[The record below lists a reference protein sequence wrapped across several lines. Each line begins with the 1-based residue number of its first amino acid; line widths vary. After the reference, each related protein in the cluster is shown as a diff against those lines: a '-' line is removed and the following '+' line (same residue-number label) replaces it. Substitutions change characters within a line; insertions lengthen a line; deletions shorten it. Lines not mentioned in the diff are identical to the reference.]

1 MARHV
6 HLTPLGGMAGDM
18 FVAAMLSACPELEAA
33 VLADIAAVLP
43 PEHPSVALHKGS
55 DGGLVATQFHVPGH
69 PSAAPVHYPQL
80 AAFIDDSSA
89 RPITKRIAGA
99 LLRSLAEAEAQ
110 VHGCSIEDVHFHEI
124 ADWDTLA
131 DLTAAAAILGE
142 PFGWSLDPLP
152 LGGGTVKTAHGV
164 LPVPAPATS
173 QLLTGLSVHD
183 DGIAGERVT
192 PTGACI
198 ARYIAL
204 QIGLAPRP
212 RGTMSAT
219 GHGAGTRKLQGRPN
233 ILVAQVISPDT
244 LGRDEI
250 TILECDIDD
259 MTPEE
264 MASAVDSLR
273 DTNGVRDV
281 TTQPVFG
288 KKGRIATRL
297 CLLAEPALA
306 ETVADVCFQVT
317 STIGIRRQENA
328 RWLLPRR
335 VSTVGHVRVKT
346 VDRPGGPTTKAES
359 DDLGQATTLAER
371 RRLARDVEDN
381 A

>member
-18 FVAAMLSACPELEAA
+18 FAAAMLSACPELEVA

-43 PEHPSVALHKGS
+43 SGHPSVALQGGS
-55 DGGLVATQFHVPGH
+55 DGGLVATRFHVPSH
-69 PSAAPVHYPQL
+69 ASAAPVRYPQL
-80 AAFIDDSSA
+80 AAFIDDGSA
-89 RPITKRIAGA
+89 RPTTKRIAGA
-99 LLRSLAEAEAQ
+99 LLRSLAEAEAH
-110 VHGCSIEDVHFHEI
+110 VHGCPIEDVHFHEI

-152 LGGGTVKTAHGV
+152 LGGGTVNTAHGV

-173 QLLTGLSVHD
+173 HLLTGLAVHD
-183 DGIAGERVT
+183 DGIVGERVT

-198 ARYIAL
+198 ARHIAL
-204 QIGLAPRP
+204 QIGLTPRP
-212 RGTMSAT
+212 RGTMLAT

-244 LGRDEI
+244 FGRDVI

-259 MTPEE
+259 MTAEE
-264 MASAVDSLR
+264 MASAVDILR
-273 DTNGVRDV
+273 GTNGVRDV
-281 TTQPVFG
+281 TTQPVLG

-306 ETVADVCFQVT
+306 EAVASVCFRVT

-328 RWLLPRR
+328 RWLLPRT
-335 VSTVGHVRVKT
+335 VSPVRDVRVENG
-346 VDRPGGPTTKAES
+346 RPTRRSDIEGGK
-359 DDLGQATTLAER
+359 
-371 RRLARDVEDN
+371 
-381 A
+381 